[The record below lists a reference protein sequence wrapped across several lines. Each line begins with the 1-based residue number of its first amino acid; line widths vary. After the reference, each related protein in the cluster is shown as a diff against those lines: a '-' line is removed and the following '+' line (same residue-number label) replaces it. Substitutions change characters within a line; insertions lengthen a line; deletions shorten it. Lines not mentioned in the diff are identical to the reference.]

1 MSVLNA
7 ESVQR
12 VGPGSQ
18 GRQELAAVIAEVEKV
33 LAGKRGAVEMALTA
47 LLAKGHILLEDV
59 PGVGKTT
66 LARALSR
73 ALDLPFGR
81 IQFTSDM
88 LPSDVVGTMVY
99 HPQNGGFE
107 FRKGPL
113 FASLLL
119 ADELNRTSP
128 RTQSAL
134 LQAMSE
140 GNVTVESSTHELPTP
155 FFVIATQNPRE
166 LYGTYPLPE
175 SQLDRFLI
183 SISMGYPDAELE
195 KSIIRGHN
203 DSNLDLVKPVLSRE
217 ALLLI
222 QNEVA
227 AVAAKDEVVDYLR
240 RILQATR
247 ESTRFEVGA
256 SPRAGIQL
264 LRASKAIAYLRQR
277 DFVTP
282 DDVRSVA
289 GPVLVHRL
297 ALRHVSQGSGGR
309 GQVEAVLEELMN
321 MVAVP

>member
-1 MSVLNA
+1 MH
-7 ESVQR
+7 
-12 VGPGSQ
+12 GPS
-18 GRQELAAVIAEVEKV
+18 AVVAEVEKV
-33 LAGKRGAVEMALTA
+33 LAGKRHAIEFSLVA
-47 LLAKGHILLEDV
+47 LLARGHVLLEDV

-66 LARALSR
+66 LARALAQ
-73 ALDLPFGR
+73 ALALPFGR

-88 LPSDVVGTMVY
+88 LPSDVVGTQVY
-99 HPQNGGFE
+99 HPQRGVFE
-107 FRKGPL
+107 FRQGPV
-113 FASLLL
+113 FAGLLL

-140 GNVTVESSTHELPTP
+140 GTVTVDTATHELPRP

-183 SISMGYPDAELE
+183 SVSMGYPDEQLE
-195 KSIIRGHN
+195 KEIIRGHN
-203 DSNLDLVKPVLSRE
+203 DSKLDSVRSVLRADEVLS
-217 ALLLI
+217 L

-227 AVAAKDEVVDYLR
+227 KVVAKDELVDYIR

-247 ESTRFEVGA
+247 ESARFEMGA

-264 LRASKAIAYLRQR
+264 LKAAQALAFMRGRLY
-277 DFVTP
+277 VTP

-289 GPVLVHRL
+289 SPVLIHRL
-297 ALRHVSQGSGGR
+297 TLRHVAQGSSAR
-309 GQVEAVLEELMN
+309 IQVEAALEELLHS
-321 MVAVP
+321 VPVP